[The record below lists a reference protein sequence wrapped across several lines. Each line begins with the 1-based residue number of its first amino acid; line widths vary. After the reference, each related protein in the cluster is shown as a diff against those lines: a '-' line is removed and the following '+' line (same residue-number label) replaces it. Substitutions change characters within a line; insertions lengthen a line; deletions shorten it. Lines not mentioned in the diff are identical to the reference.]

1 MNDWKDM
8 LQGFK
13 DANPDLPQGEAE
25 VPDDTRA
32 AVKKPRLDIIL
43 DRKGRAGK
51 TATIIAGFSGEGADA
66 EASSV
71 ASELKRRLATGGS
84 VRGGEI
90 LLQGD
95 RRTQAAEILRGL
107 GYSSRII

>member
-8 LQGFK
+8 LQGFME
-13 DANPDLPQGEAE
+13 ANPDLPQGDSEPVA
-25 VPDDTRA
+25 DTCAKVR
-32 AVKKPRLDIIL
+32 KPRLDIIL

-51 TATIIAGFSGEGADA
+51 TATIIAGFSGEQTDA

-95 RRTQAAEILRGL
+95 RRAQAAEILREL
-107 GYSSRII
+107 GYASRII